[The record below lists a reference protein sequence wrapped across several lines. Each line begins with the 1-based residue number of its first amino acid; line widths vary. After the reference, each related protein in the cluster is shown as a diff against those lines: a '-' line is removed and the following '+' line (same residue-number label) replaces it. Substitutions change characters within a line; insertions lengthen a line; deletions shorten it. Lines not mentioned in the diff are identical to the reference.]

1 MKLPALKPEEYDDED
16 FLEEDEAPVPQGKR
30 RSGAET
36 VLILLTMLCAAVLL
50 VMIFLSMPYLLKK
63 EPEASGDPQAMM
75 HSAHAEEESFLKETP
90 IEEEETEPEET
101 IEPTIPPEANPYNKY
116 DFQYSRDNY
125 LLCTRQDSYPGV
137 DVSAFQG
144 KIDWQQV
151 ADSGIRFA
159 MIRLGFRGYGSKG
172 TLVEDEYAKQN
183 LKGASE
189 AGLYVGAY
197 FFSQATSIQEVQG
210 EIDFML
216 KTLGDH
222 ELNMPIVLDWEVPT
236 SDSRT
241 VNVDRRTL
249 TDCLRYFCDEM
260 TLRGF
265 HPMVYFNWGQA
276 ARMIHLNELE
286 DFPFWLAL
294 YQDRMT
300 FPYRVEMWQY
310 TCTGRVPGIET
321 EVDIDVYMPDLRA
334 K

>member
-1 MKLPALKPEEYDDED
+1 MKLPALKPEEYEDED
-16 FLEEDEAPVPQGKR
+16 ILEEDEAPVRQGKR

-50 VMIFLSMPYLLKK
+50 VMIVLSLPYLLKK
-63 EPEASGDPQAMM
+63 EPEATGDPQAMM
-75 HSAHAEEESFLKETP
+75 HSAHAEEESFLKDAP
-90 IEEEETEPEET
+90 IEEETAPEET
-101 IEPTIPPEANPYNKY
+101 IEPTIPPEANPYTRF

-125 LLCTRQDSYPGV
+125 LICTRQDSYPGV

-241 VNVDRRTL
+241 VGVDRRTL